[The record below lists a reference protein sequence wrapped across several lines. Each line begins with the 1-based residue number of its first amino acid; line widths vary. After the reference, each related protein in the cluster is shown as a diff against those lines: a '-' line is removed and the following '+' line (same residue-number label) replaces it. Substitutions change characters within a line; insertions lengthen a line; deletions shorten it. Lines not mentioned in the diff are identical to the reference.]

1 MAKKWWKQ
9 VTDRIGNKDTEPQ
22 LADSADELNM
32 GSELK
37 IHTEEPQSDTD
48 ADPGT
53 PGAIGRWMQR
63 RQLSPQNESSIE
75 QMTQNNE
82 KLVSAL
88 DKLTQ
93 GFEAQG
99 QNLLQMAQN
108 QDKHVALMDRH
119 GKILE
124 QMLSEVQRL
133 TSTTDHLIGA
143 LEAVPKSSREQSEK
157 LSAIEDQLQSDNQTD
172 RALLK
177 IMDTL
182 GRHVAS
188 LARYAEIQ
196 QANREEFAKGLSL
209 QIQPIIDLVRQQS
222 NYAKINFG
230 LTLIIAM
237 ILLSIAVVGLIRAF

>member
-1 MAKKWWKQ
+1 MVKKWWKQ
-9 VTDRIGNKDTEPQ
+9 VTDRIGNKDFEPE
-22 LADSADELNM
+22 LSDSANELNVE
-32 GSELK
+32 SELK
-37 IHTEEPQSDTD
+37 IHTEEPQEDTD
-48 ADPGT
+48 TDPGT

-63 RQLSPQNESSIE
+63 RQLSLLTESSIE
-75 QMTQNNE
+75 QMTQTNE
-82 KLVSAL
+82 KLVSTL
-88 DKLTQ
+88 DKLSQ
-93 GFEAQG
+93 GFDNQS

-108 QDKHVALMDRH
+108 QDKHVTLMDRH

-133 TSTTDHLIGA
+133 TSTTDRLSGA

-172 RALLK
+172 RALLRT
-177 IMDTL
+177 MDTL

-196 QANREEFAKGLSL
+196 QANREEFAKGLAL

-222 NYAKINFG
+222 NYAKINFALTVIIA
-230 LTLIIAM
+230 LTL
-237 ILLSIAVVGLIRAF
+237 LGIAVIGIVKAF